1 MWCGAARAKQGVQM
15 KRSALAPLGA
25 AVIAMLGAS
34 SAAEAAMINF
44 TLATIDGTPT
54 YSSGDTL
61 DQSTALDFDDALLVV
76 SEVGPN
82 DNASGLIPGEFNVS
96 IAPTNISYGGGTG
109 PMTLPAS
116 VTESWTGDNGDVFTE
131 TLTEVDSIDRLT
143 LDQIIVH
150 LSGTVSDSDLLF
162 VNTPAFL
169 VINATQFDGVGSG
182 TSVTFTDS
190 AGAVTVTPSIP
201 ESSTWV
207 MMALGFGALGYAA
220 FRRRE
225 ANVAALFA

>member
-1 MWCGAARAKQGVQM
+1 M
-15 KRSALAPLGA
+15 KRFVVTAVGA
-25 AVIAMLGAS
+25 AVTAMLGAS
-34 SAAEAAMINF
+34 SAAEAGIINF

-61 DQSTALDFDDALLVV
+61 DQSTALDVDDALLVV
-76 SEVGPN
+76 SEVGPD
-82 DNASGLIPGEFNVS
+82 DNASGLVPGEFNVS

-109 PMTLPAS
+109 PMTLPVS

-150 LSGTVSDSDLLF
+150 LSGTVSDSDQLF

-169 VINATQFDGVGSG
+169 VINATQFGGVGSG
-182 TSVTFTDS
+182 TSATFTDT
-190 AGAVTVTPSIP
+190 AGAVTPSIP

-220 FRRRE
+220 FRRRG
-225 ANVAALFA
+225 ANVAALFP

>member
-1 MWCGAARAKQGVQM
+1 M
-15 KRSALAPLGA
+15 KRSVITAVGA

-76 SEVGPN
+76 SEVGPD
-82 DNASGLIPGEFNVS
+82 DNASGLVPGEFNVS

-109 PMTLPAS
+109 PMTLPVS
-116 VTESWTGDNGDVFTE
+116 VTESWTGDGDVFTE
-131 TLTEVDSIDRLT
+131 MLTEVDSIDRST

-150 LSGTVSDSDLLF
+150 LSGTVSDSDQLF

-169 VINATQFDGVGSG
+169 VINATQFGGVGSG
-182 TSVTFTDS
+182 TSATFTDT
-190 AGAVTVTPSIP
+190 AGAVTPSIP

-220 FRRRE
+220 FRRRG
-225 ANVAALFA
+225 ANVAALFP

>member
-1 MWCGAARAKQGVQM
+1 M
-15 KRSALAPLGA
+15 KRSVITAVGA

-34 SAAEAAMINF
+34 SAAEAGMINF

-76 SEVGPN
+76 SEVGPD
-82 DNASGLIPGEFNVS
+82 DNASGLVPGEFNVS

-109 PMTLPAS
+109 PMTLPVS
-116 VTESWTGDNGDVFTE
+116 VTESWTGDGDVFTE
-131 TLTEVDSIDRLT
+131 MLTEVDSIDRST

-150 LSGTVSDSDLLF
+150 LSGTVSDSDQLF
-162 VNTPAFL
+162 VNSPAFL
-169 VINATQFDGVGSG
+169 VINATQFGGVGSG
-182 TSVTFTDS
+182 TSATFTDT
-190 AGAVTVTPSIP
+190 AGAVTPSIP

-220 FRRRE
+220 FRRRG
-225 ANVAALFA
+225 ANVAALFP